1 MEKQVPQNA
10 SPSQPQA
17 RVIAQSGTTWPT
29 PTSEAASPSPEQQ
42 RKIPDLPGF
51 TPPSDTHGIDDDD
64 DDDGMDDNEHDTN
77 DISDMN
83 SFDIL
88 FPPHGGNN
96 NVQRNKYGISYSP
109 YNAGGG
115 CKGQHEVDDDIKKL
129 RQYSLIRIYGVDCNQ
144 ARTVTKAAREN
155 KMKVFA
161 GVFNIAN
168 LDQDLQEI
176 IEAADGDWSLF
187 HTISVGNELVN
198 RAQNSAAEVA
208 GSVNAARD
216 TLRQAG
222 YQGPVVTVD
231 TFNQLIEHPEL
242 CEASD
247 YCAANC
253 HAFFDATQT
262 PENAGQYVRDQAR
275 LVSQAA
281 GGKKVIITESG
292 WPYAGVPNG
301 NAIPSR
307 SNQEAALRSLQKSFP
322 DGGLILFSA
331 FDDMWKTDNAG
342 TFSTEKFWGITE
354 LGDMID
360 FR

>member
-1 MEKQVPQNA
+1 MV
-10 SPSQPQA
+10 
-17 RVIAQSGTTWPT
+17 QSGTTWPT
-29 PTSEAASPSPEQQ
+29 ATPEAIPPAPEQQ
-42 RKIPDLPGF
+42 RDMPDLPGF
-51 TPPSDTHGIDDDD
+51 TPATDTHGIDDIDNDDYNNNDD
-64 DDDGMDDNEHDTN
+64 DDDVNDIN
-77 DISDMN
+77 DISNIN

-88 FPPHGGNN
+88 FPSHGK

-109 YNAGGG
+109 YNGSGG
-115 CKGQHEVDDDIKKL
+115 CKGQGEVDHDIKSL
-129 RQYSLIRIYGVDCNQ
+129 RQYSLLRIYGVDCNQ

-155 KMKVFA
+155 DMKVFA

-198 RAQNSAAEVA
+198 RGQNSAAEVA

-216 TLRQAG
+216 KLRQAG
-222 YQGPVVTVD
+222 YRGPVVTVD
-231 TFNQLIEHPEL
+231 TFNQVIEHPEL

-253 HAFFDATQT
+253 HAFFDSTQT
-262 PENAGQYVRDQAR
+262 PENAGAYVRDQAR
-275 LVSQAA
+275 RVSEAA
-281 GGKKVIITESG
+281 RGKKVIITESG

-307 SNQEAALRSLQKSFP
+307 PNQEAALRSLQKNFP

-331 FDDMWKTDNAG
+331 FDDKWKQDNAG
-342 TFSTEKFWGITE
+342 TFNTEKFWGITE